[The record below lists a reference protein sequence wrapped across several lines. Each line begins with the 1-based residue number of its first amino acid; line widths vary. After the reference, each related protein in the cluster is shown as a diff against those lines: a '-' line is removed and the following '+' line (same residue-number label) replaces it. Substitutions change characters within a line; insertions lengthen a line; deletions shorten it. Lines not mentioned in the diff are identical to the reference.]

1 MQAKSLI
8 NNNGQIKIHSFLGKN
23 NFKFRYSSSLLL
35 KLKSQESL
43 KNNILFKKQK
53 FDYSLTAKDINQKNI
68 NDYIN
73 KNNISLNINIV
84 CLEDQILNNEIKW
97 YIYDINENYDKL
109 TNTLYISSP
118 VFRNNYNQMNYIKI
132 LSKQQIYELLLIY
145 NY

>member
-8 NNNGQIKIHSFLGKN
+8 NYNGQIKIHSFLGKN

-84 CLEDQILNNEIKW
+84 CLEDEILNNEIKW

-118 VFRNNYNQMNYIKI
+118 VFKNNYNQMNYMKI